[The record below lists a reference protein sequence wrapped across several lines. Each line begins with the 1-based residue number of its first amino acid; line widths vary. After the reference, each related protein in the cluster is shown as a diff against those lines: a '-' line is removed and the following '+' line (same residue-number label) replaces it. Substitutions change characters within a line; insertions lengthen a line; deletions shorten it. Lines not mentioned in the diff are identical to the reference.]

1 MTSMKLDTHQKA
13 VRRWALW
20 SPVFG
25 FLLPLP
31 HQTELLFT
39 SRAAAISAKLNGSW
53 HNYNPVRVE
62 LRPLSVLK
70 FR

>member
-1 MTSMKLDTHQKA
+1 MKIDKQKA

-39 SRAAAISAKLNGSW
+39 SRAAAVSAKLNGSW
-53 HNYNPVRVE
+53 HNYNPVQVE
-62 LRPLSVLK
+62 LRPLKVLK

>member
-1 MTSMKLDTHQKA
+1 MKVDQQKP

-39 SRAAAISAKLNGSW
+39 SRAAAVSAKLNGSW
-53 HNYNPVRVE
+53 HNYNPVQVE
-62 LRPLSVLK
+62 LRPLRVLK